1 MFNPKKN
8 KIKNNTNFVKKGK
21 NNSIVIFNINNTMLN
36 SIIIGI
42 NFINITK
49 DKNCKNKATR
59 NLLLNYNKMNTKKNI
74 LIH

>member
-1 MFNPKKN
+1 M
-8 KIKNNTNFVKKGK
+8 
-21 NNSIVIFNINNTMLN
+21 NSIVIFNTNNTMLN

>member
-1 MFNPKKN
+1 MCLIQK
-8 KIKNNTNFVKKGK
+8 KIKLKIMQFVKKGK

-49 DKNCKNKATR
+49 DKNSKNKAA
-59 NLLLNYNKMNTKKNI
+59 LLLNYNKMNTKKNI

>member
-1 MFNPKKN
+1 
-8 KIKNNTNFVKKGK
+8 
-21 NNSIVIFNINNTMLN
+21 MLN

-49 DKNCKNKATR
+49 DKNSKNKAA
-59 NLLLNYNKMNTKKNI
+59 LLLNYNKMNTKKNI

>member
-1 MFNPKKN
+1 MCLIQKKN

-49 DKNCKNKATR
+49 DKNCKNKAA
-59 NLLLNYNKMNTKKNI
+59 LLLNYNKMNTKKNI

>member
-1 MFNPKKN
+1 MCLIQK
-8 KIKNNTNFVKKGK
+8 KIKLKIMQFVKKGK

-49 DKNCKNKATR
+49 DKNFQK
-59 NLLLNYNKMNTKKNI
+59 
-74 LIH
+74 